1 VQPKKKKK
9 NEGTAEEDSDQEDID
24 AEQKRKRELGRVQ
37 TNSQPKLQ
45 NRTIIPLE
53 KLQDQIQNKEIGS
66 SQI

>member
-1 VQPKKKKK
+1 
-9 NEGTAEEDSDQEDID
+9 
-24 AEQKRKRELGRVQ
+24 VQ

-45 NRTIIPLE
+45 KPQNRSIIPLE